1 MLMKRRAF
9 HISHAAAFRWVLPE
23 WLVWRLQLQKPR
35 VVGMTLDTLV
45 MDNDEAWRRQGC
57 DPTYK
62 KVKDS
67 NPYSCSGKARSWM
80 PFSDEASGSNDGSK
94 WNSEGSK
101 DCWQ

>member
-57 DPTYK
+57 DPTYQ
-62 KVKDS
+62 KV
-67 NPYSCSGKARSWM
+67 NGFQPLQLFREGKIVDAIFRR
-80 PFSDEASGSNDGSK
+80 GK
-94 WNSEGSK
+94 R
-101 DCWQ
+101 QQ